1 MLWIIDKGICVQVA
15 ATNFETYDQ
24 WKAYAIERDRR
35 SGAENWRAREEST
48 LYDYKVIRR
57 RYDELREVRS
67 SGDAQ
72 RLLFYMHE
80 GFHGN
85 MAGMGSPA
93 LYSRAKFGTK
103 VLITNYIHEMVAALE
118 DLEAVPESEIS
129 TKDKYDFYKRAADC
143 FGRSAL
149 MLSGAGSLG
158 PFHIGVVKALGEQGL
173 LPNVISGAS
182 AGSIVA
188 AVAGTR
194 TQSEL
199 GRILATDE
207 IINTMTAGSEE
218 RASSRVRR
226 EDIVEMLEV
235 LIPDMTFEEALEET
249 GRYINISVAPAAV
262 NQRARVLNAI
272 ISPNACLR
280 EAVLASCAIPGIF
293 PAVTLAAKTRSG
305 ERKPYIATRK
315 WVDGSITHD
324 LPARRLTRLY
334 GVNHFISSQ
343 ANPAVLWA
351 LQDPNST
358 SLISQLTGV
367 YQSAVRD
374 WSKAVYPF
382 TMNLVRNI
390 YPVNIMTRMWFGLLT
405 QEYTADINISP
416 SQRWFNPAK
425 LLSVLTPEE
434 TLGLIQAGEQA
445 TWPKIEMIRNCT
457 AVSRRIDNTLVKFEE
472 QMVAA

>member
-1 MLWIIDKGICVQVA
+1 MQLASNGIE
-15 ATNFETYDQ
+15 NYDQ
-24 WKAYAIERDRR
+24 WKSYAIERDRR
-35 SGAENWRAREEST
+35 SGADNWRKRDEST
-48 LYDYKVIRR
+48 LYDYRVIRR
-57 RYDELREVRS
+57 RFDELHDART
-67 SGDAQ
+67 SGDVQA
-72 RLLFYMHE
+72 LLFYMHE

-93 LYSRAKFGTK
+93 LYNRTKFGTK
-103 VLITNYIHEMVAALE
+103 TLISNYIQEMVLALE
-118 DLEAVPESEIS
+118 DLESVPDSEIS
-129 TKDKYDFYKRAADC
+129 LKEKYEFFKRSADC
-143 FGRSAL
+143 FGRTAL

-158 PFHIGVVKALGEQGL
+158 PFHIGVVKALVEQDL
-173 LPNVISGAS
+173 LPNVVSGAS

-188 AVAGTR
+188 SVAGTR
-194 TQSEL
+194 KKDEL
-199 GRILATDE
+199 TAMLNTDE
-207 IINTMTAGSEE
+207 IINSLTGGGEQK
-218 RASSRVRR
+218 ASGQVKR
-226 EDIVEMLEV
+226 EDLQQMLEV

-280 EAVLASCAIPGIF
+280 EAVLASCAVPGVF
-293 PAVTLAAKTRSG
+293 PPVTLAAKNRSG
-305 ERKPYIATRK
+305 ERKPYIASRK
-315 WVDGSITHD
+315 WVDGSVTHD

-374 WSKAVYPF
+374 WSKALYPF
-382 TMNLVRNI
+382 TMNMVRNI
-390 YPVNIMTRMWFGLLT
+390 YPANIMTRMWFGLLT
-405 QEYTADINISP
+405 QEYTADINILP
-416 SQRWFNPAK
+416 SQRWFNPTK
-425 LLSVLTPEE
+425 LLAVLTPQE
-434 TLGLIQAGEQA
+434 TLSLIKAGEEA

-457 AVSRRIDNTLVKFEE
+457 AVSRQIDKTLKNLEE
-472 QMVAA
+472 QMIPA